1 VYNKPIRSAQRL
13 PGEEPPGVDPIDRV
27 PRTCVPVAHSDRI
40 RRQQIR
46 QIVRE
51 AEGYLELITSLEQYT
66 LESDVRDRV
75 AQRALATLSRLPD
88 TITDRAVVLYLRGEA
103 FKVMQRYADA
113 IVPLEES
120 AALDRDNL
128 ATHLSLGWCYKRI
141 GRIDLAIEAL
151 QVAQSAEP
159 DEAIVYYNLACYW
172 SLANNKNHAI
182 ENLSRAIAID
192 AQYRDLI
199 DREKDFDSLRSD
211 PDFQAI
217 TAVIV

>member
-1 VYNKPIRSAQRL
+1 
-13 PGEEPPGVDPIDRV
+13 
-27 PRTCVPVAHSDRI
+27 VAHSDRI

-51 AEGYLELITSLEQYT
+51 AEGYLELISSLQQYT
-66 LESDVRDRV
+66 LDASVRDRV
-75 AQRALATLSRLPD
+75 AERALATLSRLPD
-88 TITDRAVVLYLRGEA
+88 TIADRAVVLYLRGEA
-103 FKVMQRYADA
+103 YKAMHRYADA

-172 SLANNKNHAI
+172 SLANNKGHAL

-192 AQYRDLI
+192 AHYRDLI
-199 DREKDFDSLRSD
+199 DREKDFDSLRDD

>member
-1 VYNKPIRSAQRL
+1 MYNEPVRPAMRL
-13 PGEEPPGVDPIDRV
+13 YGEEPPGVDLSDRA
-27 PRTCVPVAHSDRI
+27 PRTTVAVAHNDRI

-51 AEGYLELITSLEQYT
+51 AEGYLELITSLEEYKLT
-66 LESDVRDRV
+66 AEVRDRV
-75 AQRALATLSRLPD
+75 AQRALTTLSRLPD
-88 TITDRAVVLYLRGEA
+88 TITDRAIVLYLRGQAYKAME
-103 FKVMQRYADA
+103 RYADA

-151 QVAQSAEP
+151 QTAQSADP

-172 SLANNKNHAI
+172 SIAKNKAQTL

-192 AQYRDLI
+192 AEYRDKI
-199 DREKDFDSLRSD
+199 DSEHDFDNLRDD